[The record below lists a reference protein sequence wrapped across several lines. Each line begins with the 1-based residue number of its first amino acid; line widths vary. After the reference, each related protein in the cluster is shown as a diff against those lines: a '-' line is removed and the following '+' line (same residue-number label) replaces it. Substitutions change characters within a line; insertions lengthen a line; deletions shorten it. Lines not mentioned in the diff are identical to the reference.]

1 MMSREESLRKLLA
14 VSQRVKDYFSH
25 DPDVGFS
32 VDRAYGALVTG
43 QYTAEV
49 LLAEE

>member
-25 DPDVGFS
+25 NPDVG
-32 VDRAYGALVTG
+32 YGALVTG